1 MGSEKIFLGLDIG
14 TDSIGW
20 AVTDGEYRLKKF
32 KNDLMWGVHLF
43 DKANPSSDRRTFRTN
58 RRRNDRRK
66 QRIDLLQ
73 DLFAPELLK
82 KDVKFFLRLKESA
95 LFPEDSTDRTYNIY
109 FDDDNYSDKD
119 YFREYPTIHHLI
131 CELMDNK
138 SPHDIRL
145 VYLACAYIISHRGH
159 FLSEVDKDSVSE
171 IHDFSR
177 LYDKFTLNLK
187 ELCYDEVP
195 FDLAPDDF
203 SEILKNKISKTA
215 KEKKLKELLWGGKK
229 PEDKYDRLNLSE
241 LVKFMC
247 GGNVKLSDMFKN
259 DEYSDIDSICAAS
272 DDFADKLDMIR
283 SNIDDYES
291 DLLDSIKSMYDW
303 SLLTDILRGHTDIS
317 RAKVKTYEEHKNDLE
332 LLKKFFRNKK
342 YFSSSKYNE
351 MFRKASNAP
360 NYVRYSHNVT
370 GISKDA
376 IHKDFK
382 KCSQEDFC
390 KFVLK
395 MIKDITPEAADK
407 KDFEKLKEK
416 CESVTLCPKQ
426 VTSDNRII
434 PYQLYYS
441 ELKQILANA
450 SEYLPF
456 LNEKDEY
463 GTAADKIL
471 SIMEFRIPYYVG
483 PLVDSSKSANAW
495 ISRKTDGRIYPWNF
509 EDMVDLDE
517 SEERFIRRM
526 TGKCTYLAGEDVLP
540 KYSLLYSKYCVL
552 NEINTLAADG
562 KAITAELKQKIYTE
576 LFVND
581 KRKVTKAKIKK
592 YLCSI
597 GEITE
602 EQEISGIDDNVK
614 SSLKSLHDFKRLLSS
629 GLLSENDVEN
639 IIEHITVTTDI
650 SRLRKW
656 LKKEYSQLPDA
667 DIKYIS
673 GLKYKD
679 YGRLSRTLLEEIS
692 EIDINTGEV
701 LDKNIITR
709 LWETNDNLMQLL
721 SSKYGYSDSIE
732 NFNAEYYSGKTVTLE
747 ERMKEMYLSPAVR
760 RAVTRTLDISK
771 ELRRI
776 LKKSPDKIFIEMARG
791 EDEQQKKGKV
801 PPSRREKIKAM
812 LTVAREF
819 AENVPELEKQ
829 LASLDD
835 SALRSEKYFLYFMQL
850 GKCMYTGKAIDFEQL
865 GNDAVWNVDHIW
877 PQAKIKDDS
886 LDNKV
891 LVDSG
896 ENGKKGDSYP
906 IHKDIRSKMTGFWSK
921 LRENGLL
928 SDKKYFRLVRST
940 PFSEDEL
947 SGFIARQLVETRQST
962 KAVAGLISEVFPE
975 SEIVYVKAGIVSEFR
990 QEYDMLKCRE
1000 VNDLHHAKDA
1010 YLNIVLGNV
1019 YNVKF
1024 TKSPANFIRENPK
1037 YSMNQKT
1044 ILSYEVSRNGE
1055 TAWDPKTSFDIVKS
1069 MMSKNSIRYVRYT
1082 YRRKGQLFKQNPLRA
1097 NNKGTLFPKKKGLDV
1112 SKYGGYDSTTAS
1124 CFAAV
1129 KCGKKSVVIMPVE
1142 LMFLDKFESDIDFAK
1157 EYAAECLSNILSEE
1171 ITKDMINFPLG
1182 TRIIKNNAMLEVDGF
1197 RVNIRQ
1203 KSNKGRTLVISSATS
1218 LILDKKNYDYCKKLS
1233 SFINKR
1239 KTYKDMK
1246 VNSLSGITAE
1256 QNIELFD
1263 ILAQKLSMP
1272 PFDTLFD
1279 KIGKKV
1285 LGGRDK
1291 FAALDVTEQVLA
1303 LKSILELLKTGRS
1316 TGCDLKAIGESGS
1329 AGVLTLN
1336 SDFSKL
1342 KDRQCIRII
1351 DQSPTGLFEKK
1362 SENLLEL

>member
-32 KNDLMWGVHLF
+32 KGNLMWGVHLF
-43 DKANPSSDRRTFRTN
+43 DEASQASDRRTFRTN

-73 DLFAPELLK
+73 GLFAPELMK
-82 KDVKFFLRLKESA
+82 KDAAFFLRLKESA
-95 LFPEDSTDRTYNIY
+95 LFPEDSINRTYNIY
-109 FDDDNYSDKD
+109 FDDDNYNDRD

-131 CELMDNK
+131 CELMYNK

-159 FLSEVDKDSVSE
+159 FLSEVDKDDISE
-171 IHDFSR
+171 IQDFSR
-177 LYDKFTLNLK
+177 LYNNFTVNLK
-187 ELCYDEVP
+187 ELCDDEVP
-195 FDLAPDDF
+195 FDLDSNDF
-203 SEILKNKISKTA
+203 SEILKNKISVTA
-215 KEKKLKELLWGGKK
+215 KEKKLKELLWRGKK
-229 PEDKYDRLNLSE
+229 PEDKYDRINLTV
-241 LVKFMC
+241 LVKFIC
-247 GGNVKLSDMFKN
+247 GGKIKLSDMFKN
-259 DEYSDIDSICAAS
+259 DEYSDIDPICAAS
-272 DDFADKLDMIR
+272 ADFSDKLDMIR

-291 DLLDSIKSMYDW
+291 GLLDSVKAMYDW
-303 SLLTDILRGHTDIS
+303 SLLTDILKGHKDIS
-317 RAKVKTYEEHKNDLE
+317 RAKVKTYEEHKDDLE
-332 LLKKFFRNKK
+332 LLKKVFRNKK

-351 MFRKASNAP
+351 MFRKTSNTP
-360 NYVRYSHNVT
+360 NYVSYSYNVT

-376 IHKDFK
+376 IHKDYK

-407 KDFEKLKEK
+407 KDFEKLREK

-426 VTSDNRII
+426 VMSDNRTI

-450 SEYLPF
+450 SGYLPF

-463 GTAADKIL
+463 GTVADKIL

-495 ISRKTDGRIYPWNF
+495 LSRKADGKIYPWNF
-509 EDMVDLDE
+509 GDMVDLDKTE
-517 SEERFIRRM
+517 NEFIRKM
-526 TGKCTYLAGEDVLP
+526 TCKCTYLAGEDVLP

-552 NEINTLAADG
+552 NEINTLAVDG
-562 KAITAELKQKIYTE
+562 KAITSELKQKIYTE

-592 YLCSI
+592 FLCSI

-602 EQEISGIDDNVK
+602 DQEISGIDDNVK
-614 SSLKSLHDFKRLLSS
+614 SSLKSLHDFKRLLST
-629 GLLSENDVEN
+629 GMLSENDVES

-650 SRLRKW
+650 GRLRKW
-656 LKKEYSQLPDA
+656 LKNKYSQLSDE
-667 DIKYIS
+667 DVKYIS

-679 YGRLSRTLLEEIS
+679 YGRLSRTLLEKIY
-692 EIDINTGEV
+692 EIDSKTDEV
-701 LDKNIITR
+701 FNGKNIIIR

-721 SSKYGYSDSIE
+721 SSKYGYSNSIE
-732 NFNAEYYSGKTVTLE
+732 NFNSEYYSEKTVTLE

-771 ELRRI
+771 ELRGI

-801 PPSRREKIKAM
+801 PQSRKEKINA
-812 LTVAREF
+812 LLEVAREF

-829 LASLDD
+829 LASIDD
-835 SALRSEKYFLYFMQL
+835 STLRSEKYFLYFMQL
-850 GKCMYTGKAIDFEQL
+850 GRCMYTGKAIDFEQI

-877 PQAKIKDDS
+877 AQAKIKDDS

-906 IHKDIRSKMTGFWSK
+906 IHKDIRSKMTEYWSILHK
-921 LRENGLL
+921 NGLI
-928 SDKKYFRLVRST
+928 SDKKYSRLIRST

-962 KAVAGLISEVFPE
+962 KTVAGLISEVFPE

-990 QEYDMLKCRE
+990 QEHDMLKCRE

-1010 YLNIVLGNV
+1010 YLNIAIGNV

-1024 TKSPANFIRENPK
+1024 TKSPANFIRENKK

-1044 ILSYEVSRNGE
+1044 ILSYEVSRNSE
-1055 TAWDPKTSFDIVKS
+1055 TAWDPKTSFDIVKT
-1069 MMSKNSIRYVRYT
+1069 MMSKNSIRYVRYA
-1082 YRRKGQLFKQNPLRA
+1082 YRRKGQLFNQNPERA
-1097 NNKGTLFPKKKGLDV
+1097 SDKDTLIPRKKSLDP
-1112 SKYGGYDSTTAS
+1112 SKYGGYNSTTAS

-1142 LMFLDKFESDIDFAK
+1142 LMFLDKFESDTEFAK
-1157 EYAAECLSNILSEE
+1157 EYAAECLSRTFHKDFDKDIISFPMGKRIL
-1171 ITKDMINFPLG
+1171 KIN
-1182 TRIIKNNAMLEVDGF
+1182 TMLEMDRF
-1197 RVNIRQ
+1197 RANLRG
-1203 KSNKGRTLVISSATS
+1203 KTEGRINISSATS
-1218 LILDKKNYDYCKKLS
+1218 LVLDKDSYDYCKKIS
-1233 SFINKR
+1233 SYINKSENG
-1239 KTYKDMK
+1239 KKFK
-1246 VNSLSGITAE
+1246 VGAFSGITTE
-1256 QNIELFD
+1256 KNIELFD
-1263 ILAQKLSMP
+1263 TLSQKLISP
-1272 PFDTLFD
+1272 PFNVKLNDM
-1279 KIGKKV
+1279 GKKV
-1285 LGGRDK
+1285 INGREK
-1291 FAALDVTEQVLA
+1291 FISLDVTEQTLA

-1316 TGCDLKAIGESGS
+1316 NGCDLTLIGESKC
-1329 AGVLTLN
+1329 AGTIRIN
-1336 SDFSKL
+1336 SDLSKM
-1342 KDRQCIRII
+1342 KDIKCVRII